1 MLNFLKSILGGEST
15 DIKNLVE
22 NGALIVDVRTP
33 EEFKSGHI
41 KGAVNMPLGTISKH
55 TQQLQKHAGPI
66 VAYCRSGAR
75 SSMAVKEMKSLGLD
89 AYNGGGIG
97 AMQAALN

>member
-1 MLNFLKSILGGEST
+1 MLNFLKSLLGGEST

-22 NGALIVDVRTP
+22 NGAMIVDVRTP
-33 EEFKSGHI
+33 EEFKGGHI
-41 KGAVNMPLGTISKH
+41 KGAVNMPLGTIAKH

-89 AYNGGGIG
+89 AHNGGGIG
-97 AMQAALN
+97 AMQDALR